1 MIEMRDVNKY
11 YKVDQERIH
20 VLKNIN
26 LTIDKGE
33 FVAVMGPSGSGKSTL
48 VNTISF
54 LDGDFEGEYLFNGE
68 NAYRYNDNKL
78 SHIRNKTVGF
88 VFQSFQLI
96 DTNTVFEN
104 VELPLLYGGVPHR
117 KTKQRVIDALEKVG
131 IADKYNKL
139 PKHLSGGQ
147 QQRVAIARA
156 IVTQPDFIVAD
167 EPTGALDSKTSDD
180 IMHLF
185 QELNESEGVTILM
198 VTHDPESAAY
208 CKRTITVKDGE
219 LLRDEVP
226 YAIS

>member
-1 MIEMRDVNKY
+1 MIEMRHVNKY

-20 VLKNIN
+20 VLKDIN

-54 LDGDFEGEYLFNGE
+54 LDGNFEGEYLFNGE

-104 VELPLLYGGVPHR
+104 VELPLLYGGMPHR
-117 KTKQRVIDALEKVG
+117 KTKQHVLSALEKVG

-139 PKHLSGGQ
+139 PKQLSGGQ

-185 QELNESEGVTILM
+185 QDLNRKDSVTILM
-198 VTHDPESAAY
+198 VTHDPDAASY
-208 CKRTITVKDGE
+208 CERTITVKDGE
-219 LLRDEVP
+219 LLRDEVLHEV
-226 YAIS
+226 S